1 MKAINSQESS
11 DSANSDTNE
20 QFALTTIQ
28 AGIWLDWKKEQ
39 DPSSYNICNVIQFEG
54 NLDVDRLWQAIVK
67 ADRENDALRL
77 RFSNVDGDVRQH
89 FASEVRATDFSVID
103 LRFADDVEAAAYQ
116 ELEATRTR
124 LLDPENGFLCRHR
137 LFRLEDKVCWWVRVY
152 HHLVCDGFAGH
163 LLAERVQEI
172 YRALGSNTAIP
183 DCSFRSYRNFILSD
197 AAYPESDA
205 YTRDLAYWK
214 YRLADGRPV
223 TRFSARPDSAQSH
236 HRQFPQSLSG
246 DELDA
251 IIGAAKK
258 AGTSS
263 PSLMMATFAVLLGQ
277 ISGESHPIL
286 TVPMLNRIGR
296 DERNTPGAFSCVV
309 PLDIDLN
316 KHQRISEL
324 AKDIFGR
331 VRRDVR
337 HIRLGPA
344 RMRAARLGGHS
355 LLGGGAFFNSLDS
368 MTPLEFD
375 DTKAKRM
382 NIYNAPVNDLGLVY
396 FAQAL
401 SETENEAEL
410 IWQYNA
416 DRLEHETVVRIAE
429 CFRHILDAVIADPE
443 QEIAALAALVG
454 DAGEE
459 LRPGGGIVAGSGVQ
473 LQDPPVQA
481 TTPTSQERMAQDST
495 VGKLAER
502 DFTQKVKAVWA
513 ELLQSDDIPV
523 DANLFEIGA
532 HSLLVPRAQ
541 FALTKLAGREIRSVE
556 IFEHPSV
563 KDFARYLLG
572 QASPAIPLAD
582 LDTKQRAEGAE
593 TDTSDI
599 AIVGMG
605 IRLPGAEDRDALWSL
620 LESGTDMI
628 REIDAARLES
638 LGGDPSQLEDPAF
651 VARHGILDDV
661 DSFDATLFSMTDRE
675 ARETDPQHR
684 LLLETALT
692 AMEDSGCQPEQ
703 DGPVG
708 VYVGVGF
715 NSYMLDVLGR
725 AEAGTGSGAVR
736 YGFAIANDKDYAA
749 SRLAYKLNLTGPAL
763 STSTAC
769 STGLVN
775 IALAVQALRAGQC
788 RVALAGAA
796 SLGLAPSGGYYFTEG
811 GIGSRS
817 GICRPF
823 DHRSDGVVGAS
834 GGAVVVLKKLSDAVA
849 DGDTIHGVIKG
860 VGLSNDGTAKAAFSA
875 PTANGQASAIRT
887 ALADGKVAPE
897 SIRFIEGHG
906 TGTPLGDPI
915 EVSALNQV
923 FGSGDTSGKAPI
935 WLGSV
940 KGNFGHLDAAAGM
953 VGLIKALLALK
964 YRTLPPTCHFEE
976 PNPRLPLED
985 GPFQINGQPVALAGD
1000 GATPL
1005 RAGVSS
1011 FGIGG
1016 TNAHVVL
1023 EAAPETT
1030 TRDERIADPIPHLLC
1045 FSAAT
1050 PGALTSLMARTS
1062 VWLSHKGADA
1072 DIRDLAYSLSR
1083 RRQYPYRAAIV
1094 AKTIQAAGWALAD
1107 AKSPARVEGLADSS
1121 EAITAFLFPGQGAQ
1135 QPGMARMLHSADAAS
1150 AELIDQACETVAH
1163 FSGPEDLRSLLLA
1176 TEPTSESAER
1186 LAQTD
1191 HAQPALFICE
1201 YAMARH
1207 LMACGVQPAAL
1218 AGHSIGEYVAACLAG
1233 VMSFE
1238 DALRLM
1244 VIRGRLMA
1252 STNPGAMYALAAGE
1266 AEVGA
1271 LLEAHGPELSLA
1283 AINSPRQCVVSGS
1296 IKAIDDFEKRL
1307 QQEGKVG
1314 RRLMVS
1320 RAFHSALMESVL
1332 ADFRKAVG
1340 QIALSPPGIPIQSN
1354 LTGQWLRDAE
1364 AVNPDYWVQHMRNSV
1379 RFADNIK
1386 GLQAAM
1392 PGALM
1397 VDCGHG
1403 DIACRLA
1410 AANGADAKLCIA
1422 THPRQMSEQT
1432 GSEVDAGHVALQTAL
1447 AQMWVQGVKLDFG
1460 TVVPSD
1466 MVRRIPVPTY
1476 AFDRRRHW
1484 ARSSAEQS
1492 SRTGKERLHPAS
1504 LRAEDTA
1511 GTLETG
1517 TPEIVNDGQTASAE
1531 QMHLFKVLRIWS
1543 EMFGNSG
1550 ITADQDF
1557 TDLGGDSLLAV
1568 RIASRISEVFKVEV
1582 PASVMIEYQTPE
1594 AVAKFLSERTAHADG
1609 ASTALTTN
1617 GSRGREHGAL

>member
-1 MKAINSQESS
+1 MQAINSQESRGAGEREK
-11 DSANSDTNE
+11 DE

-28 AGIWLDWKKEQ
+28 AGIWFDWKKEQ

-54 NLDVDRLWQAIVK
+54 SLDVDRLWQAIVQ

-77 RFSNVDGDVRQH
+77 RFSNFDGDIRQH
-89 FASEVRATDFSVID
+89 FAPEIRATDFSVID
-103 LRFADDVEAAAYQ
+103 LRFADDVEVAAYQ

-124 LLDPENGFLCRHR
+124 RLDPENGFLCRHR
-137 LFRLEDKVCWWVRVY
+137 LFRLEDKVYWWVRVY

-172 YRALGSNTAIP
+172 YHALGSNTAIP

-205 YTRDLAYWK
+205 YTRGLAYWRD
-214 YRLADGRPV
+214 RLADGRPV

-258 AGTSS
+258 TGTSS

-316 KHQRISEL
+316 KHQSISEL

-368 MTPLEFD
+368 MTPLEFG

-416 DRLEHETVVRIAE
+416 DRLEREAVVRIAE

-443 QEIAALAALVG
+443 QDIAALAALVG
-454 DAGEE
+454 DAGND
-459 LRPGGGIVAGSGVQ
+459 LRVGGGIKADGGVQ
-473 LQDPPVQA
+473 PQNPPVQA
-481 TTPTSQERMAQDST
+481 TTVTSQKRTAQDST

-532 HSLLVPRAQ
+532 HSLLIPRAQ
-541 FALTKLAGREIRSVE
+541 FALTHLAGREIKSVE

-572 QASPAIPLAD
+572 QAGPSVPSTGV
-582 LDTKQRAEGAE
+582 DTKQQADEAG
-593 TDTSDI
+593 TDTADV

-628 REIDAARLES
+628 RDIDAARLES

-661 DSFDATLFSMTDRE
+661 DSFDATLFSMTERE
-675 ARETDPQHR
+675 ACETDPQHR
-684 LLLETALT
+684 LLLEVALT

-725 AEAGTGSGAVR
+725 AEAGTGLGAVR

-749 SRLAYKLNLTGPAL
+749 TRLAYKLNLTGPAL

-796 SLGLAPSGGYYFTEG
+796 SLGFSSSGGYYFTDG

-817 GICRPF
+817 GMCRPF

-860 VGLSNDGTAKAAFSA
+860 VGLSNDGTTKAAFSA
-875 PTANGQASAIRT
+875 PTANGQASAIRA
-887 ALADGKVAPE
+887 ALADGKVSPE

-923 FGSGDTSGKAPI
+923 FANSDTSGKAPI
-935 WLGSV
+935 WLGSI

-953 VGLIKALLALK
+953 AGLIKALLALK
-964 YRTLPPTCHFEE
+964 HRTLPPTCHFEK
-976 PNPRLPLED
+976 PNPRLPLGE
-985 GPFQINGQPVALAGD
+985 GPFRINGQPVALEVD

-1016 TNAHVVL
+1016 TNAHVIL
-1023 EAAPETT
+1023 EAAPETAT
-1030 TRDERIADPIPHLLC
+1030 HDVCIADPTPHLLC

-1050 PGALTSLMARTS
+1050 PAALTSMLARTS
-1062 VWLSHKGADA
+1062 AWLSHEEADT

-1094 AKTIQAAGWALAD
+1094 AETTQAAGRALSD
-1107 AKSPARVEGLADSS
+1107 AKSTTRVEGFADGS
-1121 EAITAFLFPGQGAQ
+1121 EAIAAFLFPGQGAQ
-1135 QPGMARMLHSADAAS
+1135 HPGMARTLYSADAAS
-1150 AELIDQACETVAH
+1150 AELIDQACETVARL
-1163 FSGPEDLRSLLLA
+1163 SGPEDLRSLLLA
-1176 TEPTSESAER
+1176 TEATSESAER

-1191 HAQPALFICE
+1191 HAQAALFICE

-1238 DALRLM
+1238 DALRLV

-1252 STNPGAMYALAAGE
+1252 STSPGAMYALAAGE
-1266 AEVGA
+1266 AEAGS
-1271 LLEAHGPELSLA
+1271 LLEAHGSEISLA

-1296 IKAIDDFEKRL
+1296 IEAIEDFEQCL

-1320 RAFHSALMESVL
+1320 RAFHSALMDPVL
-1332 ADFRKAVG
+1332 SDFRKAVAD
-1340 QIALSPPGIPIQSN
+1340 IALSPPRIPIQSN

-1364 AVNPDYWVQHMRNSV
+1364 AVSPDYWVQHLRNSV

-1410 AANGADAKLCIA
+1410 IANGTDAKHCIA
-1422 THPRQMSEQT
+1422 TQPRQVPGRT
-1432 GSEVDAGHVALQTAL
+1432 GSEDHAGHVALKTAL

-1466 MVRRIPVPTY
+1466 MARRIPVPTY
-1476 AFDRRRHW
+1476 AFDRRRYW

-1492 SRTGKERLHPAS
+1492 RQTGPECLRPAS
-1504 LRAEDTA
+1504 LSAGETA

-1517 TPEIVNDGQTASAE
+1517 TPETVNDEQTASVE
-1531 QMHLFKVLRIWS
+1531 QMHLFKVLGIWS
-1543 EMFGNSG
+1543 EMFGNPG

-1557 TDLGGDSLLAV
+1557 TGLGGDSLLAV
-1568 RIASRISEVFKVEV
+1568 RIASRLSEVFKVEV
-1582 PASVMIEYQTPE
+1582 PALVMIEYQTPE
-1594 AVAKFLSERTAHADG
+1594 AVAEYLSERTARADG
-1609 ASTALTTN
+1609 ALTVPGAN
-1617 GSRGREHGAL
+1617 GLQGREHGAL